1 MAKKR
6 RESSDNDSDGDLRK
20 RAKRDPIL
28 YVPDTP
34 QDQMKRKPISKLDE
48 TEKCKIAKK
57 DDSDGFSE
65 SDEFSD
71 DDLDSGLIADLEQM
85 YKSFSQYHRLKVTD
99 IQTSGPSEKLL
110 VCKLEEK
117 TVKVRVSGEWVFSN
131 IPIGA
136 TIHVISE
143 SENPKEV
150 NFKKL
155 CKL

>member
-155 CKL
+155 CK